1 MVIDKTQDSTCDV
14 QVVNG
19 LTSLLA
25 NGSSTNGNLSS
36 LESYNTALSF
46 VQALGRT
53 QDSNGNT
60 TAVTTMTHSLIDEAC
75 TSQS

>member
-1 MVIDKTQDSTCDV
+1 MAIDNLQDSFCDV

-25 NGSSTNGNLSS
+25 NGSSANGNLSS
-36 LESYNTALSF
+36 LEPYNTALSF

-60 TAVTTMTHSLIDEAC
+60 TAVSILTHCD
-75 TSQS
+75 